1 MLQRVD
7 FELRGVE
14 APRLRGCRV
23 VAFVRMLRM
32 EVNRVRVIDKKVC
45 ILDAK
50 EWID

>member
-7 FELRGVE
+7 FELREVE

-23 VAFVRMLRM
+23 VALVRMLRM
-32 EVNRVRVIDKKVC
+32 EVRRVRVIKKMC

-50 EWID
+50 EWMG